1 MRQITINIQETQ
13 ANRYEALFYITSN
26 IINQRYN
33 KTAFRSVGVNEV
45 IIVQGYTELS
55 DKEIIEKLNKE
66 IVNLGKII
74 FNTGGK
80 DIQVGYSST
89 EKNSKKILHI

>member
-13 ANRYEALFYITSN
+13 INRYNALFYITSN

-55 DKEIIEKLNKE
+55 DKEIIETLNKE

-80 DIQVGYSST
+80 DIQLGYSST
-89 EKNSKKILHI
+89 EKNTRKMLYI

>member
-1 MRQITINIQETQ
+1 MRQITINIQETIT
-13 ANRYEALFYITSN
+13 NRYNALFYITSN

-33 KTAFRSVGVNEV
+33 KTAFRSVGTNEV
-45 IIVQGYTELS
+45 IVVQGYTELS
-55 DKEIIEKLNKE
+55 DKEIIEMLNKE

-89 EKNSKKILHI
+89 EKNTRKILYI